1 MKINEFSK
9 LQEKQNYKHIALYDK
24 FDKCRVRFNGQ
35 KNSSADKLKVIENRL
50 ESEIYNDDYYI
61 IKCKNY
67 HTDKETDD
75 FIIHL
80 KENIE
85 MPVEI
90 PTRSET
96 PDHTINGYSFKKSL
110 ELEVEIKK
118 LELDNNSYKKEILE
132 LKKEIEELEHA
143 LSECDENDLLNEE
156 PKTDWKVF
164 LSESLTTLAPL
175 LDKHFELK
183 ERNIAIKEHQIKS
196 FKPQMPKTVENDK
209 VNNKFNEKLM
219 DQLNTGLV
227 HSINTIED
235 EDDKKQ
241 IMEIYNN
248 STDLNDCIKD
258 IYEIKPELIETLMS
272 QINE

>member
-1 MKINEFSK
+1 MKIKEFSK

-67 HTDKETDD
+67 HTDKETDN

-80 KENIE
+80 KENID
-85 MPVEI
+85 MNI
-90 PTRSET
+90 ET
-96 PDHTINGYSFKKSL
+96 PTKPESQDININGYSFKKSL

-132 LKKEIEELEHA
+132 LKKEIEDLENT

-196 FKPQMPKTVENDK
+196 FKPSVSKTVEGNK

-227 HSINTIED
+227 NSINTVENEED
-235 EDDKKQ
+235 KNK
-241 IMEIYNN
+241 IMEIYNS
-248 STDLNDCIKD
+248 STDLNECIKD
-258 IYEIKPELIETLMS
+258 IYEINPELIENLMA

>member
-1 MKINEFSK
+1 MKINDFSK

-80 KENIE
+80 KENIDMNIE
-85 MPVEI
+85 L

-96 PDHTINGYSFKKSL
+96 QDTINGYSFKKSL

-156 PKTDWKVF
+156 PQTDWKVF
-164 LSESLTTLAPL
+164 LSESLSTLAPL

-183 ERNIAIKEHQIKS
+183 ERNIAIKEQQIKS

-227 HSINTIED
+227 ESINTIE
-235 EDDKKQ
+235 EEQEKSQ

-248 STDLNDCIKD
+248 STDLNECIKD
-258 IYEIKPELIETLMS
+258 IYEIKPELIENLMS
-272 QINE
+272 KINE